1 MFNLGHEIQEILNA
15 FAHLFSKPVWLNAQI
30 LIIGAILCI
39 RKRTVTS
46 ALRVMGFGQEKR
58 FTNFHRVLNRAK
70 LNVLQGS
77 KILLG
82 LLILL
87 LPKDCPLIIGVDFN
101 H

>member
-1 MFNLGHEIQEILNA
+1 MFNLGQEIQEILNA
-15 FAHLFSKPVWLNAQI
+15 FAPLFSKPVWFNAQI

-46 ALRVMGFGQEKR
+46 ALRVMGLGREKR
-58 FTNFHRVLNRAK
+58 FTKFNRVLNRAK

-82 LLILL
+82 LLIIL
-87 LPKDCPLIIGVDFN
+87 LPMDSPLIIGIDFN

>member
-1 MFNLGHEIQEILNA
+1 MFNLGQEIQEILNA
-15 FAHLFSKPVWLNAQI
+15 FAPLFSKRVWFNVQI

-46 ALRVMGFGQEKR
+46 VLRVMGLGQEKR

-70 LNVLQGS
+70 CNVLQGL
-77 KILLG
+77 KILPG

-87 LPKDCPLIIGVDFN
+87 LPKECPLIIGVDFN
-101 H
+101 L